1 MTVTDAPALSLV
13 LPTYNERPNLPV
25 AVARVT
31 RALEAAGQT
40 FEILVVDDDSPDQT
54 WKLAE
59 ELAGRDPRVRVLR
72 RQGARGLATAVAAGW
87 GLARGRVLGV
97 MDADL
102 QYPPETL
109 PTLLE
114 ALHRDGADIAIC
126 SRYVPGARIEHW
138 SALRW
143 LISWSARL
151 VGRLLLP
158 TALRGIAD
166 PGAGYFLVRRQV
178 IEGVELRPRGFKIL
192 IEVLARGHH
201 GTVVEVGLPY
211 EGRKEGHSKFRSRQ
225 VVEYLAHLVDLARDT
240 GERARSARQIAVGLG
255 SAALGLG
262 FIWGLTALG
271 GLPYLASA
279 VIAAEITILAAFAG
293 TEWLGLGRWPGVDGT
308 LARLRHWHARRLPGA
323 VTGLVALA
331 ILTEACGVPYLASA
345 ALAIPVTA
353 AANYALAHDGRRPAA
368 AGLAAA
374 ASR

>member
-1 MTVTDAPALSLV
+1 MAESPALSLV
-13 LPTYNERPNLPV
+13 LPTYNERPNLPG

-31 RALEAAGQT
+31 RALEAAGQS

-72 RQGARGLATAVAAGW
+72 RQGVRGLATAVAAGW
-87 GLARGRVLGV
+87 GVARGRVLGV

-114 ALHRDGADIAIC
+114 ALHRGGADIAIC

-138 SALRW
+138 SAMRW
-143 LISWSARL
+143 FISWSARL

-201 GTVVEVGLPY
+201 GAVVEVGLPY

-225 VVEYLAHLVDLARDT
+225 VVEYLAHLVDLSRDT
-240 GERARSARQIAVGLG
+240 GERARNARRVAVGLA
-255 SAALGLG
+255 SAALGLA

-279 VIAAEITILAAFAG
+279 AIAAEVVILAAFAG
-293 TEWLGLGRWPGVDGT
+293 TEWLGLGRSDGT
-308 LARLRHWHARRLPGA
+308 AGPLARLCRWHVARVPGGVA
-323 VTGLVALA
+323 GLVALA
-331 ILTEACGVPYLASA
+331 AFTEGCGIPYLLSA

-353 AANYALAHDGRRPAA
+353 VTNYALAPDGRRPET
-368 AGLAAA
+368 AGLAPA